1 MDKDKI
7 IMEYEVFINRF
18 DMANDLT
25 EQDRKDFMVMQEK
38 IGQRQRDRFEKS
50 LPYKGGA

>member
-1 MDKDKI
+1 MNNNI

-25 EQDRKDFMVMQEK
+25 EQDRADFMAMQEK
-38 IGQRQRDRFEKS
+38 IRELQAKRFLGS
-50 LPYKGGA
+50 LPYVGTP